1 MKEKEAENLQ
11 ENAEMKDK
19 KEDKMNDE
27 IKYNVKTI
35 VNTDS
40 LTEKE
45 VVKLFNEKLLKII
58 LSSEKSSI
66 CQG

>member
-1 MKEKEAENLQ
+1 MKEKGAENLQ
-11 ENAEMKDK
+11 GNAEMKDK

>member
-1 MKEKEAENLQ
+1 MKEKGAENLQ
-11 ENAEMKDK
+11 ANAEMKDK

>member
-1 MKEKEAENLQ
+1 MQ
-11 ENAEMKDK
+11 ESVETKDK
-19 KEDKMNDE
+19 KEDKMSDE

-45 VVKLFNEKLLKII
+45 IIKLFNEKLLKII
-58 LSSEKSSI
+58 LSSETSSI

>member
-1 MKEKEAENLQ
+1 
-11 ENAEMKDK
+11 
-19 KEDKMNDE
+19 MNDE

-35 VNTDS
+35 INTDS

-45 VVKLFNEKLLKII
+45 VIKLFNEKLLKII

-66 CQG
+66 YQG